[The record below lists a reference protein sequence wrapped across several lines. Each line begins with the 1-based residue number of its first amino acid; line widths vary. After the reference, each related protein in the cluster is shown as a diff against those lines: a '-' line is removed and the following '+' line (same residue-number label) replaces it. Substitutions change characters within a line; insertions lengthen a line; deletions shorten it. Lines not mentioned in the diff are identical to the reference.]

1 MGVGGPA
8 KRGAARNELA
18 TDAVKLKS
26 QRMFIPAAG
35 GHMEEMMEGV

>member
-1 MGVGGPA
+1 MGGPA
-8 KRGAARNELA
+8 KKRAARSELT

-26 QRMFIPAAG
+26 QQMFIPAAG